1 MSKGIEKTNEMQEYS
16 NDKIELIKRTYAKG
30 STDDEFALLL
40 ELSKRY
46 NLDPFKKQIFYIPGT
61 GVLVSHAGLIHIAH
75 QSGYWAGMKTL
86 IITKTGEEV
95 YVVDDNKNISGAV
108 CYIYRKDWNEPL
120 VHAVSFQEYF
130 KPSRTGYPGAWER
143 MPQTMIK
150 KVAEAGALRRAFD
163 LGGLYIEEEMDTYTV
178 YDEQEEN
185 IEEGEEKET
194 KVQKK
199 SSAPNVYLARL
210 YSNIQA
216 FSKKYEKKEQDV
228 AKYLE
233 KKIGKEME
241 NFNTND
247 IKKAIEILKQLIEKE
262 KAKEKQKDFEIVVEE
277 PVNKTNNDE
286 IKEWQKK
293 LEETFADLGSG
304 KDGK

>member
-1 MSKGIEKTNEMQEYS
+1 MNDIEKIKENENLDYTK
-16 NDKIELIKRTYAKG
+16 DKIELIKRTYAKG
-30 STDDEFALLL
+30 ASDDEFALLL

-61 GVLVSHAGLIHIAH
+61 GILVSHAGLIHIAH

-108 CYIYRKDWNEPL
+108 CYIFRKDWNEPL

-163 LGGLYIEEEMDTYTV
+163 LGGLYIQEEMGEIENEK
-178 YDEQEEN
+178 YDEKVEEPE
-185 IEEGEEKET
+185 IKET
-194 KVQKK
+194 KKEV
-199 SSAPNVYLARL
+199 PNAYITRL
-210 YSNIQA
+210 YSYIQA
-216 FSKKYEKKEQDV
+216 FAKKFDNKEKDIE
-228 AKYLE
+228 KYLE
-233 KKIGKEME
+233 KKLGKSIKEFDIE
-241 NFNTND
+241 D
-247 IKKAIEILKQLIEKE
+247 IKRAIEILKELIKKEKE
-262 KAKEKQKDFEIVVEE
+262 KEEIKPDDFEIPEITVEE
-277 PVNKTNNDE
+277 PNEEAIEDDEMNEWLKKISETFDE
-286 IKEWQKK
+286 ISE
-293 LEETFADLGSG
+293 
-304 KDGK
+304 

>member
-1 MSKGIEKTNEMQEYS
+1 MSDIKKSKEYEVEYTK
-16 NDKIELIKRTYAKG
+16 DKIELIKRTYAKG
-30 STDDEFALLL
+30 ASDDEFALLL

-46 NLDPFKKQIFYIPGT
+46 QLDPFKKQIFYIPGS

-130 KPSRTGYPGAWER
+130 KPSSTGYPGAWER

-163 LGGLYIEEEMDTYTV
+163 LGGLYIQEEMSEFEV
-178 YDEQEEN
+178 FEEV
-185 IEEGEEKET
+185 EEEKEI
-194 KVQKK
+194 KQK
-199 SSAPNVYLARL
+199 NVSQNSTYLVRL
-210 YSNIQA
+210 MTIIDAAEKRYNLN
-216 FSKKYEKKEQDV
+216 KKKTI
-228 AKYLE
+228 KYLE
-233 KKIGKEME
+233 KT
-241 NFNTND
+241 FNKKLEEFSNED
-247 IKKAIEILKQLIEKE
+247 LKQSEQIIKKIIEKNQE
-262 KAKEKQKDFEIVVEE
+262 KVEKDEIKKIEVKVEE
-277 PVNKTNNDE
+277 PVNETEKGENFEDWINEMEDFLKDE
-286 IKEWQKK
+286 SK
-293 LEETFADLGSG
+293 
-304 KDGK
+304 

>member
-1 MSKGIEKTNEMQEYS
+1 MSKEIEKTNEMQEYS

-163 LGGLYIEEEMDTYTV
+163 LGGLYIQEEMS
-178 YDEQEEN
+178 EFEEV
-185 IEEGEEKET
+185 EEEKEI
-194 KVQKK
+194 KQK
-199 SSAPNVYLARL
+199 NVSQNSTYLVRL
-210 YSNIQA
+210 MAIIDAAEKRYNLN
-216 FSKKYEKKEQDV
+216 KKKTI
-228 AKYLE
+228 KYLE
-233 KKIGKEME
+233 KT
-241 NFNTND
+241 FNKKLEEFSNED
-247 IKKAIEILKQLIEKE
+247 LKQSEQIIKKIIEKNQE
-262 KAKEKQKDFEIVVEE
+262 KDEIKKIEVKVEE
-277 PVNKTNNDE
+277 PVNETEKGENFEDWINEMEDFLKDE
-286 IKEWQKK
+286 SK
-293 LEETFADLGSG
+293 
-304 KDGK
+304 